1 MWYPQLLLI
10 PTHPVPRNSLFR
22 LYGDHTKARETR
34 AFSTPVLQPLKL
46 SFLDRNAD
54 AISPFCPR
62 AIIILN
68 VLETQKLS
76 QHKPSVARAF
86 PDPAVNHRVFRR
98 RKVQIL
104 DVNLSQFFR
113 RLKRAV
119 IFGRRFPRYA
129 FCLRNMASAQYSF
142 LRVLRHVGDLAFEFA
157 RRSNVDDCVPSV
169 DLRDGVMLSH
179 DD

>member
-1 MWYPQLLLI
+1 MWYTQLLVI

-22 LYGDHTKARETR
+22 LDADRTKARETR

-46 SFLDRNAD
+46 RFLDRNAD

-86 PDPAVNHRVFRR
+86 PDPAVNHRAFKRT
-98 RKVQIL
+98 KIQIL
-104 DVNLSQFFR
+104 YLILSLFFPP
-113 RLKRAV
+113 LNH
-119 IFGRRFPRYA
+119 P
-129 FCLRNMASAQYSF
+129 
-142 LRVLRHVGDLAFEFA
+142 
-157 RRSNVDDCVPSV
+157 
-169 DLRDGVMLSH
+169 
-179 DD
+179 

>member
-22 LYGDHTKARETR
+22 LDADRTKARETR

-46 SFLDRNAD
+46 RFLDRNAD

-86 PDPAVNHRVFRR
+86 PDPAVNHRGFRR
-98 RKVQIL
+98 RKFQIL
-104 DVNLSQFFR
+104 CVNLSQFFR
-113 RLKRAV
+113 RLKPSLV
-119 IFGRRFPRYA
+119 FGPRFPRSS
-129 FCLRNMASAQYSF
+129 FSPPTIASPHSSLF
-142 LRVLRHVGDLAFEFA
+142 LSPPQFVVLPF
-157 RRSNVDDCVPSV
+157 
-169 DLRDGVMLSH
+169 
-179 DD
+179 